1 MGQRKVTILDPATE
15 EVARIALFI
24 EGKGL
29 PETAKKFVDK
39 AFEFFDNLSD
49 ERVLHHPCK
58 HLPWNLLHYRC
69 AHFRKKYVVA
79 YLDNTDEI
87 IICDFAL
94 QKLLG
99 STHK

>member
-29 PETAKKFVDK
+29 PETAKKFVDEV
-39 AFEFFDNLSD
+39 FDFFQTLADD
-49 ERVLHHPCK
+49 RKVFHPCK
-58 HLPWNLLHYRC
+58 NESWNLLNYRC
-69 AHFRKKYVVA
+69 TNFRKKYVVA
-79 YLDNTDEI
+79 YLNNSDEI

-94 QKLLG
+94 QKLVR
-99 STHK
+99 